1 MAPDRLSAHGS
12 LIAENLI
19 KDFEIPGQEPVRV
32 LRDLN
37 LTIESGEI
45 VAITGASGSG
55 KSTLL
60 HVLAGLDQADEG
72 RIQLLGQSLTD
83 LSARDLAV
91 FRNQKLGFV
100 YQFHHLM
107 AELSVLENVALPALI
122 KGLKKTEA
130 NHQAKTLL
138 KEVGLNH
145 RLQHFPWQLSGGER
159 QRCAI
164 ARALI
169 NQPSMLFA
177 DEPTGN
183 LDHVAAEQASSLL
196 IALSKDRGATVV
208 LVTHNMSLAAKA
220 DRVLNLHEG
229 RLS

>member
-1 MAPDRLSAHGS
+1 
-12 LIAENLI
+12 
-19 KDFEIPGQEPVRV
+19 
-32 LRDLN
+32 
-37 LTIESGEI
+37 
-45 VAITGASGSG
+45 
-55 KSTLL
+55 
-60 HVLAGLDQADEG
+60 
-72 RIQLLGQSLTD
+72 
-83 LSARDLAV
+83 
-91 FRNQKLGFV
+91 
-100 YQFHHLM
+100 QFHHLM

-169 NQPSMLFA
+169 NQPAMLFA

>member
-1 MAPDRLSAHGS
+1 M
-12 LIAENLI
+12 
-19 KDFEIPGQEPVRV
+19 
-32 LRDLN
+32 
-37 LTIESGEI
+37 
-45 VAITGASGSG
+45 
-55 KSTLL
+55 L

-169 NQPSMLFA
+169 NQPAMLFA